1 MTTVTDS
8 ITLQASKEHPLP
20 EFATGHAIAGYEVI
34 KKLDEGLMGAVYKV
48 KHAKTGKTLALK
60 ILRPSLLHPGMTID
74 RFNHEIQLIGQVKH
88 PGLVEVFDSGEHD
101 GTFFFTMEYVDGAT
115 SLRRVLTEYQ
125 ASGKDMPRKE
135 MLDILTGLLKILD
148 ELHPA
153 NLHRNIKPENILI
166 LETKSADGKVSRR
179 IRLTDMSIVKVV
191 SLAESSLDREGAWY
205 LAPEMSEFK
214 DKATA
219 SSDLYSVGAI
229 FYEMLTGSPPLGRY
243 ELPSA
248 LLEGGV
254 SELVDDLVE
263 ISLAPNPQDRFH
275 TADDMLAALEETF
288 SDYYGA
294 GQVKLGR
301 TLLLLGILALVAAA
315 AAVYF
320 KESAPT
326 EEELRAAQMDH
337 RAAVLADV
345 SARSSGGAAPATSDA
360 KYEDMVWIPAGPYV
374 AGKWSAYDDAGL
386 AGERAESVVEV
397 PGFWIDKYEGHLPPR
412 SVEADPDADPAA
424 VEAAAAEAQAWND
437 ENAWTV
443 DIDRTY
449 AESKGLCEQ
458 AGKRLC
464 SEDEWEKACKG
475 PENWSYTYGN
485 TFEKARCPA
494 SGYSRSQPY
503 RANEHLACASGY
515 GVMNM
520 GGGVTEWTATGYGD
534 GSFIVKPGPVGS
546 DAQSTRCAGRTDR
559 ADTFAQIHVG
569 YRCCAD

>member
-8 ITLQASKEHPLP
+8 ISLQAAKEHPLP
-20 EFATGHAIAGYEVI
+20 EFATGQAIAGYEVLER
-34 KKLDEGLMGAVYKV
+34 LDEGLLGAVYRV
-48 KHAKTGKTLALK
+48 KHGKTGQVLALK
-60 ILRPSLLHPGMTID
+60 ILRPSLLAPGLTVD
-74 RFNHEIQLIGQVKH
+74 RFNHEIQLISQVKH

-101 GTFFFTMEYVDGAT
+101 GVFFFTMELVEGST
-115 SLRRVLTEYQ
+115 SLRSVLNEYR
-125 ASGKDMPRKE
+125 ASGKDMPRNE

-148 ELHPA
+148 ELHPG

-166 LETKSADGKVSRR
+166 LDSKSVEGKVKRR
-179 IRLTDMSIVKVV
+179 IRLTDMSIARVV

-248 LLEGGV
+248 ILEGGV

-275 TADDMLAALEETF
+275 SADDMLAALEETF

-301 TLLLLGILALVAAA
+301 TLLLLGVLALVAAA
-315 AAVYF
+315 AAIYF

-326 EEELRAAQMDH
+326 PEELLAEQMLH
-337 RAAVLADV
+337 REAVIADV
-345 SARSSGGAAPATSDA
+345 QARSTGAAAPATSDA
-360 KYEDMVWIPAGPYV
+360 KYDEMVWIPAGPYV
-374 AGKWSAYDDAGL
+374 AGKWSEFDDGGL
-386 AGERAESVVEV
+386 AGERAEQVVEV
-397 PGFWIDKYEGHLPPR
+397 EGFWIDAYEAHLSSRALEP
-412 SVEADPDADPAA
+412 EADEETIAA
-424 VEAAAAEAQAWND
+424 TQAWND
-437 ENAWTV
+437 ANAWTL
-443 DIDRTY
+443 DIDRTWH
-449 AESKGLCEQ
+449 ESKGLCEQ

-464 SEDEWEKACKG
+464 TEDEWEKACKG
-475 PENWSYTYGN
+475 PDNTSYTYGD
-485 TFEKARCPA
+485 TFEKSRCPQ
-494 SGYSRSQPY
+494 SGYTRSQPY
-503 RANEHLACASGY
+503 RANEHPACASGY
-515 GVMNM
+515 KVFDM
-520 GGGVTEWTATGYGD
+520 GGGVTEWTSTSYGD
-534 GSFIVKPGPVGS
+534 SYIVKPGPVGQ
-546 DAQSTRCAGRTDR
+546 DTQSTRCAGRTDR
-559 ADTFAQIHVG
+559 AATFAQIHVG